1 MSKKTNRF
9 RTVTV
14 IAFVIYL
21 LILAWVV
28 LFKANPNLL
37 TVDLSARKESI
48 NLVPLQR
55 SLGENGRLRLGDLF
69 YNVLGFIPLGA
80 FVSMLAKKRRL
91 GNAILLALIISV
103 VFEAAQ
109 YFLSLGT
116 PDITDIIT
124 NTLGAV
130 FGYFVW
136 LFARLIFRSK
146 TEPVLSTLALISEL
160 IAIGFYLK
168 LLLSRG

>member
-37 TVDLSARKESI
+37 TIDLSARKESI

-55 SLGENGRLRLGDLF
+55 SLGENGRL
-69 YNVLGFIPLGA
+69 
-80 FVSMLAKKRRL
+80 
-91 GNAILLALIISV
+91 
-103 VFEAAQ
+103 
-109 YFLSLGT
+109 
-116 PDITDIIT
+116 
-124 NTLGAV
+124 
-130 FGYFVW
+130 
-136 LFARLIFRSK
+136 
-146 TEPVLSTLALISEL
+146 
-160 IAIGFYLK
+160 
-168 LLLSRG
+168 